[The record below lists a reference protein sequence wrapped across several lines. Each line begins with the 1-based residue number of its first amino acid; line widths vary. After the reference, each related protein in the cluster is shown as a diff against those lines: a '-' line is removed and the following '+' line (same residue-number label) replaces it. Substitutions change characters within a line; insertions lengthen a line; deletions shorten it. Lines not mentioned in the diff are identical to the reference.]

1 MQPALARA
9 LLGWV
14 ALGLYSARMLGRG
27 ESGQLEVCWRAPLN
41 PFPLSTTHLRDLPC
55 DLEQG
60 LLSSTF
66 SLVKGKQFLLHRG
79 IVRVKL
85 GNMCEALGA
94 STGCEPWR
102 TAAFPQKAAVP
113 RAPEQPGAEWPV
125 WDFPSQTSPSQ
136 QALCGPSVHTPHCLC
151 SPWPQ
156 GHPPGVLS
164 HAPHTPG
171 RSHCV
176 VLATVP
182 ASLGW
187 VSGLCMSCPL
197 QTAAAGTAPRQPS
210 LPPQDSLWLC
220 EKTCE
225 TGMLSSPQYSARELA
240 DLWRLKELCGDPC
253 QCEA

>member
-94 STGCEPWR
+94 S
-102 TAAFPQKAAVP
+102 
-113 RAPEQPGAEWPV
+113 PGALRRSLRKPPCPV
-125 WDFPSQTSPSQ
+125 P
-136 QALCGPSVHTPHCLC
+136 
-151 SPWPQ
+151 
-156 GHPPGVLS
+156 
-164 HAPHTPG
+164 
-171 RSHCV
+171 
-176 VLATVP
+176 
-182 ASLGW
+182 
-187 VSGLCMSCPL
+187 
-197 QTAAAGTAPRQPS
+197 
-210 LPPQDSLWLC
+210 
-220 EKTCE
+220 
-225 TGMLSSPQYSARELA
+225 LSSPALSGQCGTSHPRPRLPSRPSADR
-240 DLWRLKELCGDPC
+240 
-253 QCEA
+253 QCTRRTVSVVLGRRATPPGCFPTPHTLQVGHTVLSWQRSQPPWGG